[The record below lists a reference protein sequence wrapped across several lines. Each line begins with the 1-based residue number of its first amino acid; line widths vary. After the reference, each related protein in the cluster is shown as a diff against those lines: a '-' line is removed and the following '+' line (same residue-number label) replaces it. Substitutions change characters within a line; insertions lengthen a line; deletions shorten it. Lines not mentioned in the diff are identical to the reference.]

1 MHHYEVYEPLECI
14 VIDIVGPLPITNK
27 GNQYIMV
34 VGDYFSRWKKPYAIV
49 DHTAQTVADILVTE
63 FICRFCVP
71 TRIQPT
77 REERSSRSYSH
88 KFALF

>member
-14 VIDIVGPLPITNK
+14 AINIVGPLPITTCNK

-34 VGDYFSRWKKPYAIV
+34 VGDYFSKWKTAYAIV

-63 FICRFCVP
+63 FICRFSVP

-77 REERSSRSYSH
+77 RE
-88 KFALF
+88 